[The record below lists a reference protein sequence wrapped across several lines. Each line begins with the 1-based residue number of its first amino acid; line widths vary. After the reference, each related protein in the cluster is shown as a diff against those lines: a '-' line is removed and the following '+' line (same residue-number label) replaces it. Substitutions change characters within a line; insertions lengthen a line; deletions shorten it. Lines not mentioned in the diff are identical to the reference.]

1 MIKILRSN
9 RNLTSFKKLLSLLII
24 STLLLSCGH
33 KKSPTGGKK
42 DTEKPTILNIFP
54 DELSDITDSNIE
66 ITFSKP
72 IDRSTI
78 LAGIH
83 FYPMIFKKKFKW
95 DKNTL
100 IIKILED
107 LEQNTNY
114 FLSFSEKIK
123 GEHGNKLDKNYVFI
137 YKSGKLSNNRISG
150 NISYEDKTDIGKEI
164 KLILQTADSTFIF
177 SRKLQGNAYELDN
190 LNNIEH
196 ILEAYIDKNDN
207 NKYNDNSEPF
217 FQRLIPPQKISNIDI
232 ELAYADT
239 VKPLIKSANVPS
251 NNQIVLEFSETIL
264 KYDDINI
271 FTADSL
277 RIPVPVKM
285 FSLKSDKL
293 SIISGKL
300 DTLKYEV
307 SISNLEDKKNNVNVE
322 SNIIIMGT
330 SVQDTIPPEVL
341 SVNPRNGSSVNTLL
355 PEIEIIFSEIIFQ
368 DSIKA
373 EIIGLET
380 NKEIRINIIKGD
392 SERYLFQSN
401 DELINYASYKFILEA
416 SDPNGNRL
424 EELFEVVFIPIVR

>member
-1 MIKILRSN
+1 MTKILRSN
-9 RNLTSFKKLLSLLII
+9 RYLTNFKILLSLLII
-24 STLLLSCGH
+24 ILLLLSCGH
-33 KKSPTGGKK
+33 KKSPTGGKR
-42 DTEKPTILNIFP
+42 DTEKPTILNISPEEFN
-54 DELSDITDSNIE
+54 DITDSNIE

-72 IDRSTI
+72 INRSTI
-78 LAGIH
+78 LTGIH
-83 FYPMIFKKKFKW
+83 FYPMIYNKKFKW

-107 LEQNTNY
+107 LEENTNY
-114 FLSFSEKIK
+114 FISFSEKIK

-137 YKSGKLSNNRISG
+137 FKSGKLNNNRISG
-150 NISYEDKTDIGKEI
+150 NISYEDKTDTGKEI

-207 NKYNDNSEPF
+207 SKYDDSSEPF
-217 FQRLIPPQKISNIDI
+217 FQKLIPPQKISNIDL

-239 VKPLIKSANVPS
+239 VKPLIKSADVLS

-264 KYDDINI
+264 KYDNINI
-271 FTADSL
+271 FTTDSL
-277 RIPVPVKM
+277 RISIPVKM
-285 FSLKSDKL
+285 LSLKLDKL
-293 SIISGKL
+293 SIISGEL

-307 SISNLEDKKNNVNVE
+307 SISNLEDKKNNINVE
-322 SNIIIMGT
+322 TNIIIMGT
-330 SVQDTIPPEVL
+330 SVQDTIPPEIL

-355 PEIEIIFSEIIFQ
+355 PEIEIIFSEIIFR

-373 EIIGLET
+373 QILGLET
-380 NKEIRINIIKGD
+380 NKEIGISLIKGD
-392 SERYLFQSN
+392 SERYLFQPN
-401 DELINYASYKFILEA
+401 ENLVNYASYKFIIEA